1 MPKALTFKDGTFKI
15 LHMTDFHIRNGDE
28 KDRRTCA
35 LVKKLIESETPD
47 LIVIGGDL
55 IHKIE
60 TSHPLAAFEE
70 ALAPVAQSGIPWTF
84 IFGNHELQSGVDPA
98 KFIAILRKMPNSLFQ
113 TGPSHV
119 QGQSNYILKIKA
131 SKKAKPAALLY
142 LFDDGTKM
150 TYPNGGKHWI
160 HRSQISWYINN
171 SARFTKRN
179 TCTPLP
185 ALAFLHVPLP
195 EYKEIWDY
203 YPCYG
208 DCGKGKISP
217 QINSGLFA
225 AMLEMGDVMGVFAGH
240 SHRNDFYGDLYGI
253 RLAHS
258 RITGYGKAEDDYPRG
273 ARIIRL
279 YEGER
284 NFDTWQLLD
293 DGSVLLDPPKHLPTY
308 KDSKQTALPQHIGT
322 TELNG

>member
-1 MPKALTFKDGTFKI
+1 MPKTLRFKDGVFKI

-28 KDRRTCA
+28 KDIRTCA
-35 LVKKLIESETPD
+35 LVRKLIESESPD

-55 IHKIE
+55 IHKEE
-60 TSHPLAAFEE
+60 TLNPPAAFED
-70 ALAPVAQSGIPWTF
+70 ALAPVAQSGIPWAF

-98 KFIAILRKMPNSLFQ
+98 RFIEILKRLPNGLFQ
-113 TGPSHV
+113 VGPSHI
-119 QGQSNYILKIKA
+119 QGQSNYILKIMGGTK
-131 SKKAKPAALLY
+131 SGPAALLY

-150 TYPNGGKHWI
+150 VYPNKGKSWI
-160 HRSQISWYINN
+160 HRSQIAWYVKN
-171 SARFTKRN
+171 SERFTAKN
-179 TCTPLP
+179 NGAPLP
-185 ALAFLHVPLP
+185 ALAFMHVPLP

-203 YPCYG
+203 YTCYG

-225 AMLEMGDVMGVFAGH
+225 AMLEMGDIMGVFAGH

-258 RITGYGKAEDDYPRG
+258 RITGYGKAEEEYPRG
-273 ARIIRL
+273 ARVIRL

-284 NFDTWQLLD
+284 RFDTWQLLD
-293 DGSVLLDPPKHLPTY
+293 DGSVLLDPPEHLPEFPAPNITVL
-308 KDSKQTALPQHIGT
+308 S
-322 TELNG
+322 